1 MSSGLSMASVNKIKE
16 LTNAREYNLA
26 LDIIENQ
33 DLSKSLNPQFL
44 RLCGEVY
51 ENTNRFSDARRVYV
65 MARRL
70 APKAKRIIFSLM
82 SLYFKMGYKELAT
95 TYYKIYMS
103 DADNS
108 IETEQTKYTYEK
120 AVGSDKEELVQYL
133 ESTYTQMLDYDWSY
147 ELFLL
152 YKIIDRDEEAKRLCE
167 LYIATYK
174 NSSNAQKMQMIESG
188 EISAEEQ
195 YFVFSDEERLD
206 DDPEQESTRCEEKK
220 LLEADEL
227 RIHPKEAEITVIFDE
242 LIEDEDDVSSKWKK
256 KRALKEEKKRK
267 KIKEQLLQQAENA
280 GLSVDGDASDVEK
293 NDNDGNESDTQ
304 IQRTDEDNDKRNL
317 FKIVYGKI
325 KKSADD
331 LIFKKNQDKDDAV
344 EEVFGQISLDI
355 EEDKHDENLPS
366 EEKITDESNES
377 DESNAESETDVVNT
391 SNIEDDIVMMNINL
405 NDKKTGPVVS
415 VDLEDNFIAEAEFN
429 EEINDESVSENK
441 TESADFDD
449 LHINTDLDV
458 SENVNDSDSKKGFAF
473 EDAQINDST
482 DNEELFEVDD
492 FSSLDDEFDSVVDSH
507 SVEDSISKAFLEL
520 DDIEEEKVTDFND
533 VFKEFESDDNDFGET
548 YSFSIK
554 DFNEETEIEN
564 QIETTEEFEEVNE
577 EETAEESE
585 EVNEE
590 EAAEEFE
597 EVNEEE
603 AAEEFEEVNEEEKT
617 EEFEEIE
624 EETAEEFEEVNEEE
638 TAEEFE
644 EINEEEAEEFQDDVT
659 LFKNEKNRV
668 DYPVFKSSL
677 FPTYNRKVTR
687 VENNFNEIMTEA
699 QDKIQENFQKEQQLL
714 KEAEELLASLGIDM
728 GDIAPGTDTND

>member
-70 APKAKRIIFSLM
+70 APQAKRIIFSLM
-82 SLYFKMGYKELAT
+82 SLYLKMGYKELAT

-280 GLSVDGDASDVEK
+280 RLSVDGDASDVEK

-317 FKIVYGKI
+317 FKFVYGKI

-331 LIFKKNQDKDDAV
+331 LIFRKNQDKDDAV

-377 DESNAESETDVVNT
+377 DESNEESVGNAENAESETDVVNT
-391 SNIEDDIVMMNINL
+391 SNIEDDIVMMNLNL

-429 EEINDESVSENK
+429 EEINDESVSEDKN
-441 TESADFDD
+441 ESADFDD

-577 EETAEESE
+577 EVAEEFE
-585 EVNEE
+585 EVNE

-597 EVNEEE
+597 EVNEEVNEETAEEIEEVNEE
-603 AAEEFEEVNEEEKT
+603 ATEEFEEVNEEEA
-617 EEFEEIE
+617 EEIE
-624 EETAEEFEEVNEEE
+624 
-638 TAEEFE
+638 
-644 EINEEEAEEFQDDVT
+644 DDVT